1 MAGHKVFEEEAMKA
15 QGEEEE
21 EYFTEGQ
28 EEYQQADQYRTGE

>member
-15 QGEEEE
+15 QGEEE